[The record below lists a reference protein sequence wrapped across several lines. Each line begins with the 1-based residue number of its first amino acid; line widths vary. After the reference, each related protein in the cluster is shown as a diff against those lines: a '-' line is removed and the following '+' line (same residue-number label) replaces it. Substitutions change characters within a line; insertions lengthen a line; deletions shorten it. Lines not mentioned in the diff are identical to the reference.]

1 VLKKRVHPTR
11 RSVNANR
18 PQIIGRVVMYCNYL
32 IYKIFLFKIALGFA
46 AAGTCAETMNHPSVQ
61 THCPIIIA
69 HRGASGYRPEHT
81 LASYELAIR
90 MGADYIEP
98 DLVATRDGVLVAR
111 HENEISE
118 TTDVAQHPEFA
129 GRKTTKHIDGRVVQG
144 WFTEDFSYAELKTL
158 RARERLPDIRPN
170 NTAYDGLYTIP
181 SLQEILDLLRE
192 HQADNPGHA
201 VGIYPET
208 KHPSYFAGLGLSLE
222 EPLVMALHK
231 NGYRGRE
238 AKVFIQSFEV
248 GNLKKLRH
256 MTELPL
262 VQLMDAAGQP
272 YDVQAAGD
280 PRGYADMAT
289 AQGLKEIATYANA
302 VGPNKNLIIPRNA
315 QDGLTAETR
324 FVRDAH
330 AAGLKVHAWTFRA
343 ENEFQAAD
351 FRTALLDTHE
361 HRRRYAKLFP
371 GEFQRFFAIGID
383 GLFTDHT
390 DIAMAAWSFFKP

>member
-1 VLKKRVHPTR
+1 LPGVRVFF
-11 RSVNANR
+11 
-18 PQIIGRVVMYCNYL
+18 CNYL
-32 IYKIFLFKIALGFA
+32 IYKIFLILAALGIVA
-46 AAGTCAETMNHPSVQ
+46 ANVSADTMTRIPAEVMR
-61 THCPIIIA
+61 PIIIA

-98 DLVATRDGVLVAR
+98 DLVATQDGVLVAR

-129 GRKTTKHIDGRVVQG
+129 ARKTTKHIDGRQVQG

-158 RARERLPDIRPN
+158 RAKERLPDIRPN
-170 NTAYDGLYTIP
+170 NTAYDGCYAIP

-192 HQADNPGHA
+192 HKSANPGRE

-208 KHPSYFAGLGLSLE
+208 KHPSYFAGLGLALE
-222 EPLVMALHK
+222 EPLVAALTKH
-231 NGYRGRE
+231 GYRGPQ

-248 GNLKKLRH
+248 GNLKKLRRI
-256 MTELPL
+256 TDLPL
-262 VQLMDAAGQP
+262 VQLMDAKGQP
-272 YDVQAAGD
+272 YDFQAAGD
-280 PRGYADMAT
+280 PRSYADMAS
-289 AQGLKEIATYANA
+289 AQGLKEIAAYANA
-302 VGPNKNLIIPRNA
+302 VGPHKDMIIARTTQNRLA
-315 QDGLTAETR
+315 AETSL
-324 FVRDAH
+324 VRDAH

-351 FRTALLDTHE
+351 FHTAALDSLE
-361 HRRRYAKLFP
+361 HRRRYARLFP
-371 GEFQRFFAIGID
+371 GEFQRFFATGID

-390 DIAMAAWSFFKP
+390 DAALAAWSFARQ